1 MKTLKTYIQKLAG
14 REDLDEDEA
23 RDAME
28 IIFTTAS
35 DAEIA
40 AFLIALKMK
49 GEVPGEIAGL
59 AEGMRRAARTIHPD
73 VSGRLVDTCG
83 TGGDA
88 KNTINI
94 STAAAI
100 IASAAGVSVAKHGN
114 YSVTSRSGSADVLK
128 ALGITIDLP
137 PEEVERCIEKI
148 GIGFMLAP
156 IFHPS
161 MRRVAGIRRE
171 LGVRTVFNI
180 LGPLTNPAGAEAQLI
195 GCFDKN
201 LCETFGETLKI
212 IGVERAMIV
221 HGDGLD
227 EITTTGRTD
236 VTELEGGRI
245 RSYTIRPEDLGL
257 PRAEMKDLEG
267 GLPRENA
274 SDIIQIL
281 LGRTGPK
288 RDIVV
293 LNAGAA
299 ILVSGMVDD
308 LREGV
313 ETACRAIDDG
323 SGLEKL
329 REFVRVA
336 GDPDVLDELIEDV
349 TR

>member
-1 MKTLKTYIQKLAG
+1 
-14 REDLDEDEA
+14 
-23 RDAME
+23 
-28 IIFTTAS
+28 
-35 DAEIA
+35 
-40 AFLIALKMK
+40 MK
-49 GEVPGEIAGL
+49 GEVPSEIAGL
-59 AEGMRRAARTIHPD
+59 AEGMREAARTIHPD

-100 IASAAGVSVAKHGN
+100 IASAAGVPVAKHGN
-114 YSVTSRSGSADVLK
+114 YSITSQSGSADVLK
-128 ALGITIDLP
+128 ALGIAIDLP
-137 PEEVERCIEKI
+137 PERVERCIEQV

-161 MRRVAGIRRE
+161 MKRVAGIRRDI
-171 LGVRTVFNI
+171 GVRTVFNI
-180 LGPLTNPAGAEAQLI
+180 LGPLTNPAGAEAQLV

-201 LCETFGETLKI
+201 LCETFANTLKI
-212 IGVERAMIV
+212 IGVKRAMIV
-221 HGDGLD
+221 HGGGLD

-236 VTELEGGRI
+236 ITELKDGKI
-245 RSYTIRPEDLGL
+245 TSYTITPDDAGL
-257 PRAEMKDLEG
+257 PHADLKDLKG

-274 SDIIQIL
+274 GDIIRIL
-281 LGRTGPK
+281 LGEIGAK

-299 ILVSGMVDD
+299 ILLSGVVEN
-308 LREGV
+308 LQEGIQA
-313 ETACRAIDDG
+313 ACKVIDDG

-329 REFVRVA
+329 KEFVKEA
-336 GDPDVLDELIEDV
+336 GNPNVLNELIKDV

>member
-1 MKTLKTYIQKLAG
+1 MKKYIQKLTE
-14 REDLDEDEA
+14 RENLDEGEA
-23 RDAME
+23 RDAMGM
-28 IIFTTAS
+28 IFTTAS
-35 DAEIA
+35 DAQIA

-49 GEVPGEIAGL
+49 GEVPSEIAGL
-59 AEGMRRAARTIHPD
+59 AEGMRDAARTIHPD

-100 IASAAGVSVAKHGN
+100 IASAVGVPVAKHGN
-114 YSVTSRSGSADVLK
+114 YSITSQSGSADVLK

-137 PEEVERCIEKI
+137 PERVERCIEKI

-161 MRRVAGIRRE
+161 MKRVAGVRRE
-171 LGVRTVFNI
+171 LGVRTVFNV
-180 LGPLTNPAGAEAQLI
+180 LGPLTNPAGAEAQLV

-201 LCETFGETLKI
+201 LCEIFANTLKI
-212 IGVERAMIV
+212 LGVKRAMIV

-236 VTELEGGRI
+236 VTELKDGQI
-245 RSYTIRPEDLGL
+245 TSYSITPDDVGL
-257 PRAEMKDLEG
+257 PRAEIKEIEG
-267 GLPRENA
+267 GSPIENA
-274 SDIIQIL
+274 SDIIRIL
-281 LGRTGPK
+281 LGKKGAK

-299 ILVSGMVDD
+299 VLLSGMVEN
-308 LREGV
+308 LQEGIQI
-313 ETACRAIDDG
+313 ACSVIDDG
-323 SGLEKL
+323 SGLGKL
-329 REFVRVA
+329 KEFVKEA
-336 GDPDVLDELIEDV
+336 GNPDVLDELIKSV